1 MKCVSN
7 FDEHCMVY
15 LCINQLNLQALAG
28 REPQGGGAGEI
39 RNPELVKAQ
48 YPTQDTLNK
57 KKKIQYPL
65 GNDHIS
71 HQTRKGKPSTQKYL
85 KGRRYVIVPRSI
97 LDTHGYISY

>member
-1 MKCVSN
+1 MEVLGK
-7 FDEHCMVY
+7 F
-15 LCINQLNLQALAG
+15 
-28 REPQGGGAGEI
+28 EI
-39 RNPELVKAQ
+39 PSWLRPSILHR
-48 YPTQDTLNK
+48 TLSTK